1 VNEEW
6 KEASPVTE
14 GSKERGGK
22 IMSTLIRWRPTLD
35 WMPLK
40 TFDPLWDWDLEGF
53 GEDFLESGSPKEVP
67 WVPRVESYEKDGN
80 YVIKTDLPGVEAKD
94 LQVMVENGCLTIQGE
109 RKMDKEIKEKEIR
122 RRELFYGSFQR
133 TMAVPEGVKAENIK
147 AKYHDGV
154 LEITAPMEKKALP
167 KKVAVEIEKT

>member
-1 VNEEW
+1 
-6 KEASPVTE
+6 
-14 GSKERGGK
+14 
-22 IMSTLIRWRPTLD
+22 MSTLIRWRPSQE
-35 WMPLK
+35 WMPLRP
-40 TFDPLWDWDLEGF
+40 FARLWDWDLEGF
-53 GEDFLESGSPKEVP
+53 GEDLMESGSQKEAS

-94 LQVMVENGCLTIQGE
+94 VQVTVENGCLTIQGE
-109 RKMDKEIKEKEIR
+109 RKMDKEVKGKEIS

-133 TMAVPEGVKAENIK
+133 TMAVPEGVKAEHIK

-167 KKVAVEIEKT
+167 QKVAVEIEKT

>member
-1 VNEEW
+1 
-6 KEASPVTE
+6 
-14 GSKERGGK
+14 
-22 IMSTLIRWRPTLD
+22 MSSLIRWRPSLE
-35 WMPLK
+35 WMPLR
-40 TFDPLWDWDLEGF
+40 TFDRLWDWDLEGF
-53 GEDFLESGSPKEVP
+53 GEDFMEFGSEKEAS

-94 LQVMVENGCLTIQGE
+94 VQVTVENGCLTIQGE
-109 RKMDKEIKEKEIR
+109 RKMDKEVKEKEIR

-133 TMAVPEGVKAENIK
+133 TMAVPEGVKTEQIK